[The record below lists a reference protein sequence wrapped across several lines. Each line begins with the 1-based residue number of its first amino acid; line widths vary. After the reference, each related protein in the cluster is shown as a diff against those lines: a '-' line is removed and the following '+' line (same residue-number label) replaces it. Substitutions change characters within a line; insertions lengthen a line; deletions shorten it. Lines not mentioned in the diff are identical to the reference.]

1 MVIDFSKF
9 NYWQSFISVFLLFFL
24 IFGIYV
30 GTVFFIK
37 GISITKVIKAF
48 ITCVYVSILT
58 PLVLVGLEII
68 INNNGDIS
76 NILCIILIL
85 GYINHFYYSIVEVIK
100 IVISRF
106 KEEIKKKNK

>member
-9 NYWQSFISVFLLFFL
+9 NYWQSFISVFSLFFL

-76 NILCIILIL
+76 NILCIIFIL
-85 GYINHFYYSIVEVIK
+85 GYIYHFYDSIVEVIK

-106 KEEIKKKNK
+106 KEEIKKNNK

>member
-9 NYWQSFISVFLLFFL
+9 NYWQSVISVFSL
-24 IFGIYV
+24 IYMIFVIYV

-37 GISITKVIKAF
+37 GISITKTIKGF
-48 ITCVYVSILT
+48 ISCIYVSILT
-58 PLVLVGLEII
+58 PLVIGGLAII

>member
-1 MVIDFSKF
+1 MVIDFSEF
-9 NYWQSFISVFLLFFL
+9 NYWESVTSVFSLFFL
-24 IFGIYV
+24 IFGIYI

-37 GISITKVIKAF
+37 GISIIKVIKAF
-48 ITCVYVSILT
+48 ITCVYVSILI
-58 PLVLVGLEII
+58 PLISGGLAII